1 MRNDIKSAYLSRLAL
16 LLEREAKLQ
25 GYDIETLI
33 TQILAKLEKE
43 PPK

>member
-1 MRNDIKSAYLSRLAL
+1 MRHDVKSGYLSRLAL
-16 LLEREAKLQ
+16 LLEREAKIQ

-43 PPK
+43 PTK